1 MNVELASH
9 HHHCTPH
16 LLHLPHKQFPGCCPC
31 FLSAVSHSE
40 ASVMFLK
47 NTSQILPLEC
57 WKISSDS
64 PSSFRIKANVV
75 PMAPR
80 PYLIKTPLPV
90 WPWSWLQ
97 PHRPPCSSPR
107 TSRVPPSQSPH
118 RHCFLCLGS
127 PFSPTQISAWL
138 TLIAAP
144 LCTLSDAFPGPPVL
158 SLPFSLLPFFV
169 SPEHLQFISHTSYF
183 FIYFFVICLP
193 YCTLSSLSA
202 EAFVVFVQ
210 RS

>member
-1 MNVELASH
+1 
-9 HHHCTPH
+9 
-16 LLHLPHKQFPGCCPC
+16 
-31 FLSAVSHSE
+31 
-40 ASVMFLK
+40 MFLK

-64 PSSFRIKANVV
+64 LSSFRIKANVV

-127 PFSPTQISAWL
+127 PFSPTQISTRL

-158 SLPFSLLPFFV
+158 SLPFSLSYRSLFHQSTYSSSHIPAISSFTFLLSV
-169 SPEHLQFISHTSYF
+169 FPTVLWVPYQQRHLLSLFKEAST
-183 FIYFFVICLP
+183 VP
-193 YCTLSSLSA
+193 DCTKSSINLLLYKWIWTN
-202 EAFVVFVQ
+202 ECPLYK
-210 RS
+210 